1 MGKCLHGWTTWG
13 KTQDE
18 QNVCDSVGSVCQVHL
33 LSLVSSLL
41 QPVPQP
47 STQYLLCSI
56 LLLTIRFSSLPGSE
70 GGKKIM

>member
-1 MGKCLHGWTTWG
+1 MGKRLHGWTTWG

-33 LSLVSSLL
+33 LSLVPSLL

-47 STQYLLCSI
+47 QHTISSLFYFTLDQQI
-56 LLLTIRFSSLPGSE
+56 QLLTRF
-70 GGKKIM
+70 